1 MATTKYSKT
10 KVSPTQ
16 RRAIVGGWDM
26 YDPYAYERERLAAEA
41 GQSTQ
46 RQALALQ
53 KVQSDRAHAIQREA
67 LANQNAAST
76 VSGITGLLGTG
87 AQLYM
92 MKNLFQNPFLDPNQS
107 QEMIDLI
114 DEGLADWDTPSG
126 NAQAQQLRAIT
137 SQAPMSA
144 IPSSAIGS
152 TPGVATAASPTNY
165 TPMGSHISGGTFGT
179 VTHNIPGLPQGITTQ
194 YPGIGGA
201 GVPVGGSMGGGA
213 AITPGASISTSAAT
227 TPGLPSLSSSLP
239 GGSLAEAGSG
249 MATASTITPGSMIGV
264 AMPYVAPAAAGYAAP
279 GVLNMVHEGATE
291 NIGKALG
298 ISHSKTASTVGGGIA
313 GAAAGAAIGAALTA
327 WSGPGAVIGGI
338 IGAIGGA
345 IGGGGGGTWLCT
357 AINKHVG
364 MDERE
369 KLDVIR
375 LRKYALENHETMML
389 FYLNQGDGLVKAIE
403 VEEGGLVEEFYA
415 RLKTNMLTPCLELV
429 REKKLEEAYELY
441 RDYTTELFNHYTP
454 GLELPKETK
463 VDTEGGE

>member
-92 MKNLFQNPFLDPNQS
+92 MKNLFQDPNQFQNPNQS
-107 QEMIDLI
+107 QEVLDLTL
-114 DEGLADWDTPSG
+114 ETPAG

-137 SQAPMSA
+137 PQASMSA
-144 IPSSAIGS
+144 SPSSAIGS
-152 TPGVATAASPTNY
+152 IPGVAAAASPTNY

-194 YPGIGGA
+194 YPGVGGA

-249 MATASTITPGSMIGV
+249 MATASTTTPGSMIGA
-264 AMPYVAPAAAGYAAP
+264 AMPYVAPAAAGFAAP

-291 NIGKALG
+291 NIGKAMG
-298 ISHSKTASTVGGGIA
+298 IGHSKTASTVGGGIA
-313 GAAAGAAIGAALTA
+313 GAAAGTAAGAAATS
-327 WSGPGAVIGGI
+327 WSGPGAIIGGI
-338 IGAIGGA
+338 IGGIGGLF
-345 IGGGGGGTWLCT
+345 GGGGGGTWLCT

-389 FYLNQGDGLVKAIE
+389 FYLNQGDGLVKAIAA
-403 VEEGGLVEEFYA
+403 EEGDLTEEFYA

-454 GLELPKETK
+454 GLELPKETE

>member
-53 KVQSDRAHAIQREA
+53 KSQSDRAHAIQREA

-92 MKNLFQNPFLDPNQS
+92 MKKLFQNLFQNPNQS
-107 QEMIDLI
+107 QEMIDLTW
-114 DEGLADWDTPSG
+114 ETPAG
-126 NAQAQQLRAIT
+126 NAQAQQPRAIT

-144 IPSSAIGS
+144 SPSSAIGS
-152 TPGVATAASPTNY
+152 ALGAATAASPTNY

-227 TPGLPSLSSSLP
+227 TPGLSSLSSSLP
-239 GGSLAEAGSG
+239 GESLAEAGSG
-249 MATASTITPGSMIGV
+249 MATASTTTPGSMIGA
-264 AMPYVAPAAAGYAAP
+264 AMPYVAPTAAGFAAP

-313 GAAAGAAIGAALTA
+313 GAAAGASAGAAATS
-327 WSGPGAVIGGI
+327 WSGPGAIIGGI
-338 IGAIGGA
+338 IGGIGGLF
-345 IGGGGGGTWLCT
+345 GGGGGGTWLCT
-357 AINKHVG
+357 AINQHVG

-375 LRKYALENHETMML
+375 LRKYTLENHETMML

-415 RLKTNMLTPCLELV
+415 RLKTNMLTPCLGLV

-454 GLELPKETK
+454 GLELPKETE